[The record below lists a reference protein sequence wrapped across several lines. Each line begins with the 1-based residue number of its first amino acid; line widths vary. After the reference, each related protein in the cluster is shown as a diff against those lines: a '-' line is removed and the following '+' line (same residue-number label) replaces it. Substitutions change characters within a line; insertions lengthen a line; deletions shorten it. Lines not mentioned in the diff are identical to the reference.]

1 MLTLLSDMLFKVGYL
16 VARCSEGVT
25 LEPGTIILTGT
36 PAGVVYGE
44 KGDDKNWIKDGEE
57 YSVFLS
63 HGVGTL
69 INRYEF
75 E

>member
-1 MLTLLSDMLFKVGYL
+1 MIWKVQYL
-16 VARCSEGVT
+16 IARASEGVT

-36 PAGVVYGE
+36 PAGVAISEQGA
-44 KGDDKNWIKDGEE
+44 DKWIKDGEE

-63 HGVGTL
+63 HGIGTL

>member
-1 MLTLLSDMLFKVGYL
+1 MLFDVRYL
-16 VARCSEGVT
+16 IARASEGVT
-25 LEPGTIILTGT
+25 LEPGTIVLTGT
-36 PAGVVYGE
+36 PAGPAVGE
-44 KGDDKNWIKDGEE
+44 QGDDKWIKDGEE

-63 HGVGTL
+63 HGIGTL